1 MESENIQHKY
11 RSIIIDDVKY
21 RTTFS
26 KKYENQKPYQPSDP
40 KKITAFI
47 PGTIRK
53 VFVKARTK
61 VRQNDK
67 LLILDA
73 MKMKN
78 LIIAPF
84 DGRIKAVNVK
94 EGSTVSKQ
102 EVMIEFE

>member
-1 MESENIQHKY
+1 MDSDNLQPKY
-11 RSIIIDDVKY
+11 RSLIIDDVKY

-26 KKYENQKPYQPSDP
+26 KKYETRKPYVPVNT

-47 PGTIRK
+47 PGTIQK
-53 VFVKARTK
+53 VFVKRKARVK
-61 VRQNDK
+61 QNDK

-78 LIIAPF
+78 VILAPF
-84 DGRIKAVNVK
+84 DGKIKAVNVK

-102 EVMIEFE
+102 EVLIEFE